1 MSRVGGLRADIRGR
15 LSGAVGMRELVA
27 VEARIASLE
36 VAVPENLALEM
47 ALEDLVTDLERTVA
61 GLASPTVGEGMG
73 A

>member
-1 MSRVGGLRADIRGR
+1 MSRPGRLRADVRGR
-15 LSGAVGMRELVA
+15 LSGAVGMRELVD

-36 VAVPENLALEM
+36 VAVPENLALET

-61 GLASPTVGEGMG
+61 GIVSPAVGEGMG